1 MDYSETLQQYCRLF
15 KNGLSI
21 KEILIISQYLEE
33 IYRNNLHLS
42 L

>member
-1 MDYSETLQQYCRLF
+1 MDYFETLQQYCRLF
-15 KNGLSI
+15 KDEHSI
-21 KEILIISQYLEE
+21 KEPLSISQYLED

>member
-1 MDYSETLQQYCRLF
+1 MEYTETLQQYCKLF
-15 KNGLSI
+15 KDELSI
-21 KEILIISQYLEE
+21 KETLIISQYLEA